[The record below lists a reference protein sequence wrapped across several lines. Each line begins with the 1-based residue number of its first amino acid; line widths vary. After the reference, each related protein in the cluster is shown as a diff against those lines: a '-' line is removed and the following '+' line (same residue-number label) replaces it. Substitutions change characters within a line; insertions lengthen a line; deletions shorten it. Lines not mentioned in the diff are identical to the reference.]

1 MSLIDKSEQRVG
13 DNSSAIQVAGNATIG
28 NSTSEV
34 IEICKLVVMKEL
46 SSLREEAMDIAMQ
59 RAQEFAIKIAN
70 RLSSEVDDKI
80 RTKLKDPDIEFSIRE
95 ATLIV
100 AKKGC
105 KTKSDLLQEII
116 VSKVSNENE
125 ETDLLLDHAL
135 EITKRLTTSEIKLL
149 ALIYYIRIGDILIN
163 QKSTHELIENY
174 KNGIL
179 HPSITLNECYSINKQ
194 KLSLTFPLL
203 KKIIVELASITPVK
217 LNHLELKGCLDSQRR
232 FNHSILEFISKKTGL
247 TIDSTE
253 QFEECFPDIKEII
266 SAFGI
271 ESLSKFDVIVPNELG
286 VIIAKS
292 FMQAQGVYETIK
304 MSNKI

>member
-1 MSLIDKSEQRVG
+1 MSIIGKSGQHVG
-13 DNSSAIQVAGNATIG
+13 NNSSAIQVAGNATIG

-34 IEICKLVVMKEL
+34 IEICKLVIMKEF
-46 SSLREEAMDIAMQ
+46 SSLREEAMSIAMQ
-59 RAQEFAIKIAN
+59 RAQEFATNIAS

-149 ALIYYIRIGDILIN
+149 AFINYIRVSNLSIDN
-163 QKSTHELIENY
+163 ESVDKLIENY
-174 KNGIL
+174 NDGIL
-179 HPSITLNECYSINKQ
+179 HPSITLDKAYSLNKK
-194 KLSLTFPLL
+194 KLSLSFPLL
-203 KKIIVELASITPVK
+203 KRIIAELASISPIN
-217 LNHLELKGCLDSQRR
+217 LSHLELKGCL
-232 FNHSILEFISKKTGL
+232 HSDRKYKTSLLEFISKKTGVI
-247 TIDSTE
+247 IDSEE
-253 QFEECFPDIKEII
+253 QIAEYFPDIKEII
-266 SAFGI
+266 NTFGI
-271 ESLSKFDVIVPNELG
+271 ESLSEFDKITPNELG
-286 VIIAKS
+286 SIIARS
-292 FMQAQGVYETIK
+292 FMSAQGVYESVTIEY
-304 MSNKI
+304 

>member
-1 MSLIDKSEQRVG
+1 MSIIGKSGQHVG
-13 DNSSAIQVAGNATIG
+13 NNSSAIQVSGNATIG

-34 IEICKLVVMKEL
+34 IEICKLVIMKEF
-46 SSLREEAMDIAMQ
+46 SSLREEAMSIAMQ
-59 RAQEFAIKIAN
+59 RAQEFATNIAS

-149 ALIYYIRIGDILIN
+149 AFIYYLRISDLLVEN
-163 QKSTHELIENY
+163 ESVNEMIENY
-174 KNGIL
+174 ENGI
-179 HPSITLNECYSINKQ
+179 PDQPVTLENCYSINK
-194 KLSLTFPLL
+194 KKFSLSFPLL
-203 KKIIVELASITPVK
+203 KRIIVELSSIIPA
-217 LNHLELKGCLDSQRR
+217 NPDYLEIKGCLHSGKVYERSLLSIISQR
-232 FNHSILEFISKKTGL
+232 TGL
-247 TIDSTE
+247 TIDSEEKLTE
-253 QFEECFPDIKEII
+253 YFPDIKNII
-266 SAFGI
+266 NAFAVASSSEFDRIIPNQLGI
-271 ESLSKFDVIVPNELG
+271 
-286 VIIAKS
+286 IIARS
-292 FMQAQGVYETIK
+292 FMSAQGVYESVTIK
-304 MSNKI
+304 Y